1 MVITSWSLNRRW
13 QRIRRPLAVLLIG
26 VGALLLWGRDHA
38 PVATLPTVVATD
50 DVAVGDIVGP
60 DDVEVVAWPAKSR
73 PPPAAADPAMIT
85 GRRAASAIRAGEP
98 LTDQRVIGPSLLTMA
113 GADAVAVSVPADPL
127 SASGL
132 VRPGDRVDVI
142 AGRGT
147 VLVSG
152 APVLTVGQETGTVLA
167 VPASAAPNV
176 VAAVGTDAIA
186 LVLAQA

>member
-1 MVITSWSLNRRW
+1 MVITSWSLDRRW

-26 VGALLLWGRDHA
+26 VGALLLWSREHA
-38 PVATLPTVVATD
+38 PITTLPTVVATA
-50 DVAVGDIVGP
+50 DVAVGDVVGP
-60 DDVEVVAWPAKSR
+60 DDVEVVAWPAESR
-73 PPPAAADPAMIT
+73 PPPAAADPATIT

-98 LTDQRVIGPSLLTMA
+98 LTDQRVIGPSLLATA
-113 GADAVAVSVPADPL
+113 GADSVAVSLPADPL

-142 AGRGT
+142 GGRGA

-152 APVLTVGQETGTVLA
+152 APVLTVSQETGTVLA
-167 VPASAAPNV
+167 VPASVAPNV
-176 VAAVGTDAIA
+176 VSAAGADAIA